1 MYLALHQSVC
11 LYPARYMDEERRK
24 MPVEL
29 KMRVLRND
37 LGMRRRAYLS
47 ELHLYRA
54 QVCISCLC
62 NFPHGVVVAGCVLV
76 DCSPLDMH
84 CWLRSLCFCS
94 CG

>member
-11 LYPARYMDEERRK
+11 LYPARYMHEERRK
-24 MPVEL
+24 MPAEL
-29 KMRVLRND
+29 KMTVLRND

-54 QVCISCLC
+54 QVCTSCLC
-62 NFPHGVVVAGCVLV
+62 NCPHGVVAAGRALV

-84 CWLRSLCFCS
+84 WRLRSLCLCS